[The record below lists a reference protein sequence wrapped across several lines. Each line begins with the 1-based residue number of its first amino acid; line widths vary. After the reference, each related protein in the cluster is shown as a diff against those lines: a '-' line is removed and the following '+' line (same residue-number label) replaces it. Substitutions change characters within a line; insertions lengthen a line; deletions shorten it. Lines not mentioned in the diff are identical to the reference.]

1 MQNTMNTFK
10 TRYTNNKPRR
20 RNRIFTITRAPFK
33 YKTHPATTP
42 LEHNP
47 RSPEK
52 TGARIRSTSPD
63 RWWNDTYIAQI
74 QNGKILNTPQIMRIK
89 SKSVPSGTTKPHHK
103 EKNPHY
109 NSYTPFIH
117 DKTTQPEPI
126 VRLETATG
134 KMNVYCDTG
143 ANCDVITT
151 QLLDTINPN
160 WRDTRKPSSATLIA
174 ANNTPIHHIGTAQ
187 ITLCIPG
194 TQTLIKLNPYV
205 TKQQDGENVAILGYP
220 SMAKHNLVPIPGH
233 GLMQTKQNGT
243 PVQILESISSIRKI
257 NQTTPP
263 NPDIAH
269 NSEEVWTARPTAQAV
284 IPAFHKALVTLQ
296 PIASKSDLNAA
307 NGRKIL
313 IRKCPCIY
321 DASECETCINPR
333 TSEIQVGY
341 ICNGTIDYQY
351 DNTRSCTTFTLDTG
365 DTFYISFEKIFDL
378 DAIANT
384 ALGQIDQTTFDV
396 NVPTNPYSDQECDN
410 LFQATKEQITH
421 QLRAICAEPESWS
434 LTGRRPA
441 TLKLINHKGE
451 EAKSNRTFET
461 PIPFEEYV
469 ELNPC
474 NTCNEYKE
482 TQCNIERIDCELR
495 KYHRYRA
502 LPPNPTCNIIETGVK
517 FNPHNIDKS
526 YNQAVIGCH
535 RNVNNHQKSWKS
547 WFKYSYAN
555 LTPYIINIHDAPITE
570 VSKVNLISTAQK
582 ITSKGISHIHMTNFK
597 AFAISKNLLTRCF
610 PPHTTI
616 YLYESDE
623 IQLAKPGT
631 LASRARRPLQQKTVT
646 QNPTQNSVT
655 IEPGLPSTI
664 TPLDATKQEKEA
676 EILTDDPQ
684 LKEDCLA
691 MLEAHKEVFATSD
704 NDCGTFI
711 DPNTKKPFY
720 FKIRLKDKTPVM
732 QKTRFVAPSREDAA
746 TALIAALIDNDI
758 IQRQHS
764 PYNSQSVFV
773 QKKPK
778 LLTKEEHLKRGGKIE
793 NFIAGQPDPQAP
805 ITLRHC
811 CDFVA
816 LNNKIEDAATT
827 TLSPKAIITK
837 LANQR
842 SCATLD
848 ISGAY
853 HCMMIAPEDRILTG
867 HDSGCPKI
875 TGRLTYKRSV
885 MGLKS
890 SSTWLS
896 AALSKTL
903 APAVGTFLIFADDI
917 LVYGK
922 DDRQVLERLTVVI
935 DLLRKHGW
943 KLKRN
948 KLVCFTKKLNV
959 LGQQVS
965 LTDQTI
971 AAPRA
976 ALDAV
981 LERPRPAG
989 KLELKSFLGS
999 VNWFGTHL
1007 PSHGQ
1012 YSATLNRMCRKDNK
1026 FEWDEPQLEAY
1037 EALLDLFSHPQ
1048 VHNAFP
1054 DYDQPFHIIAD
1065 TSTWSTGFLLCQA
1078 TKHSREP
1085 NGRNKSNDPPESQQK
1100 EAPKPPK
1107 RDESSDPPTPQQK
1120 GEPKLQDQNESSD
1133 LPTSWIEG
1141 QVEPT
1146 QNKDIFENAIPGSIK
1161 VISYHT
1167 HVHDERTARL
1177 SPHERESHG
1186 MILALATFFDL
1197 IAGCDVTL
1205 HTDSKVSTLITAF
1218 SKSSSKVSRWAT
1230 LLNSFHWLKINWLSS
1245 KSKMLQLA
1253 DWLSRPEAGH
1263 KEWRNKSITDAE
1275 LKAID
1280 ITASKLKRNTAMTI
1294 KHHDYLLNWVC
1305 NLQEDDLQQI
1315 KDNSV
1320 YITDD
1325 GDIKFD
1331 TYAENKHSNEQAL
1344 PENDSRDMP
1353 DNSGTTP
1360 YENIQNQESESKPE
1374 GRPQS
1379 QGSPTEAPK
1388 CATEAHKVFRVK
1400 QRITA
1405 ANATSQQANQT
1416 TPLHPRSN
1424 QASRSL
1430 SLIQKRKQNKKLENN
1445 DPIMPF
1451 NVLTYDQADSMGILS
1466 PATQNMNG
1474 PQLDPPTSH
1483 YPAPQEGDTPGAFLK
1498 MCFDKS
1504 PHMKTDT
1511 LILSQERDPLLASLR
1526 TKCKNGPQT
1535 YGTATYFLHSNIL
1548 MREHH
1553 KEGVTSLQLCLP
1565 KFAGYNLAL
1574 KAHIASGRGGWN
1586 HPKGPLIHN
1595 GPRKLHAMLSQ
1606 RFHFEGMKK
1615 ACQQIHDECNICSE
1629 TKDNPCKKR
1638 ADAVRSIMKV
1648 TSPAQVWAID
1658 ELKLPPENS
1667 TKSPSVLVAVDLYS
1681 RFTIVIPI
1689 DAPATSEYIMQL
1701 LQWNIMMV
1709 HGRMRTLICDN
1720 CPNLSGQAMQQA
1732 VASLNVILR
1741 TTPIYS
1747 PRSNIT
1753 ENSNKY
1759 ILKSLR
1765 IYHKNHQVP
1774 YSRWRHTM
1782 PLIVSAMNYS
1792 TYSGEL
1798 GTKYGLSPAKLFYAG
1813 ARGELDPANN
1823 FDLPYLAHVYKNHFE
1838 FVQHMTEAAWVNTQI
1853 VSEHRIREKNERAK
1867 ASNHPHDKFSAHKTF
1882 NTGDLVL
1889 LDRHLVPGTLSKL
1902 RPRAQYKF
1910 VVLYETESSVFCRPW
1925 HPPAIET
1932 WCKAQKYTKQNKDAI
1947 IPLPV
1952 IKLPKELVRK
1962 DKTLALWTSRS
1973 RSEDKNLIQ
1982 DSHQP
1987 DPINHEIEIETYPDS
2002 DWLDVFQ
2009 IDPEIEEETNTRETP
2024 IVQEEPTERH
2034 IQFEETHSETTH
2046 SARVNNAN
2054 ETTPLDPQKPTHTGQ
2069 KTPLPEPRKPQ
2080 NQATPLDPLLMEQ
2093 TAPRHTQNKSP
2104 NQATPPNPRL
2114 QKSILKTPNLRRSK
2128 RLAKKCSFNPTVHH
2142 SDGSNDQ
2149 LKTHTI
2155 KHIRRILKFP
2165 HTTTNS
2171 LESLDREYAGHFHTP
2186 PSNSGTKITHI
2197 RPHNTYNRTCMCHG
2211 CSLQI
2216 SECRQNPC
2224 HLCIETSNN

>member
-1 MQNTMNTFK
+1 MNTFK
-10 TRYTNNKPRR
+10 PKTSTTKSHRKRK
-20 RNRIFTITRAPFK
+20 ILTITKAPFK
-33 YKTHPATTP
+33 CTTLSTP
-42 LEHNP
+42 PNTNTRTSRLTV
-47 RSPEK
+47 K
-52 TGARIRSTSPD
+52 TGARYRSQCPD
-63 RWWNDTYIAQI
+63 RWWDDIYIAQV
-74 QNGKILNTPQIMRIK
+74 QNGNVSSTPRVLRIK
-89 SKSVPSGTTKPHHK
+89 QCDALESPKSQPIKVH
-103 EKNPHY
+103 PHY
-109 NSYTPFIH
+109 LSYVPFTNQNH
-117 DKTTQPEPI
+117 TQAEPI
-126 VRLETATG
+126 VQLETNNA
-134 KMNVYCDTG
+134 KLNIYCDTG
-143 ANCDVITT
+143 ANCDVITA
-151 QLLDTINPN
+151 QILDVIHPT
-160 WRDTRKPSSATLIA
+160 WRSNRKPNNATLIA
-174 ANNTPIHHIGTAQ
+174 ANNTPIHHIGTVEIA
-187 ITLCIPG
+187 LRLPG
-194 TQTLIKLNPYV
+194 THTLITLNPYV
-205 TKQQDGENVAILGYP
+205 TEQYGGENVAILGYP
-220 SMAKHNLVPIPGH
+220 SMTKHNLVPIPGH
-233 GLMQTKQNGT
+233 GLMQTDRNST
-243 PVQILESISSIRKI
+243 PNQLSTAIASIRQVKI
-257 NQTTPP
+257 NPETTMK
-263 NPDIAH
+263 IWEAH
-269 NSEEVWTARPTAQAV
+269 PTGPAV
-284 IPAFHKALVTLQ
+284 IPAFHKALVTIK
-296 PIASKSDLNAA
+296 PVINKTELNDA
-307 NGRKIL
+307 NGKKIL
-313 IRKCPCIY
+313 IRKCPCIR
-321 DASECETCINPR
+321 AAPECELCINPE

-341 ICNGTIDYQY
+341 ICNGLIEFQY
-351 DNTRSCTTFTLDTG
+351 DNTKSNTTFTLDT
-365 DTFYISFEKIFDL
+365 DATFYITFEKIFDL
-378 DAIANT
+378 GAIAQT
-384 ALGQIDQTTFDV
+384 ALGKMDQTTFEVDV
-396 NVPTNPYSDQECDN
+396 PKNQYSEEECNN
-410 LFQATKEQITH
+410 LFQASKDQITE
-421 QLRAICAEPESWS
+421 QLRAICAEPESYS

-451 EAKSNRTFET
+451 EAKPTRIHEN
-461 PIPFEEYV
+461 PIPFQEYTK
-469 ELNPC
+469 LNPC
-474 NTCNEYKE
+474 STCTEYKE

-502 LPPNPTCNIIETGVK
+502 LPPNPTCKIIEAGVE
-517 FNPHNIDKS
+517 FSPNRIDHS
-526 YNQAVIGCH
+526 YKHAVIGCH
-535 RNVNNHQKSWKS
+535 RKVNNHLISWKT
-547 WFKYSYAN
+547 WFRHSYAN
-555 LTPYIINIHDAPITE
+555 LTPYLISTHDAPITE
-570 VSKVNLISTAQK
+570 VIKVNLISTANK
-582 ITSKGISHIHMTNFK
+582 IESKQISHIHITNFK
-597 AFAISKNLLTRCF
+597 AFAISKNLLTKCF
-610 PPHTTI
+610 PPNVTI
-616 YLYESDE
+616 TLYESND
-623 IQLAKPGT
+623 IQLARPGT
-631 LASRARRPLQQKTVT
+631 LASRMRPPLQRKAFTPNST
-646 QNPTQNSVT
+646 QNTANV
-655 IEPGLPSTI
+655 EPGIPSAV
-664 TPLDATKQEKEA
+664 TPLDTTKKEKEA

-684 LKEDCLA
+684 LKKDCLA
-691 MLEAHKEVFATSD
+691 MLEAHKDIFATSD

-711 DPNTKKPFY
+711 NPKNQKPYY
-720 FKIRLKDKTPVM
+720 FKIRLKDTTPVM
-732 QKTRFVAPSREDAA
+732 QKTRFVAPSRENAA

-827 TLSPKAIITK
+827 TMSPKAIITK
-837 LANQR
+837 LANQK

-848 ISGAY
+848 VSGAY

-903 APAVGTFLIFADDI
+903 APAIGTFLIFADDI
-917 LVYGK
+917 LVYGQN
-922 DDRQVLERLTVVI
+922 DRQVLERLTIVI

-981 LERPRPAG
+981 LERPKAST
-989 KLELKSFLGS
+989 KLELRSFLGS

-1012 YSATLNRMCRKDNK
+1012 YSATLNKMCRKDNK

-1054 DYDQPFHIIAD
+1054 DYNHPFHIIAD
-1065 TSTWSTGFLLCQA
+1065 TSTWSTGFLLCQTNNNPNPHDHDKSSNLPTPKT
-1078 TKHSREP
+1078 TKDSTE
-1085 NGRNKSNDPPESQQK
+1085 NSNEDPTE
-1100 EAPKPPK
+1100 
-1107 RDESSDPPTPQQK
+1107 ESSAAGAARAVRATSATRAKVTPGPQVPPVVTDMPPAVTDMPPVVTDIDMQ
-1120 GEPKLQDQNESSD
+1120 PNPPHSPPS
-1133 LPTSWIEG
+1133 
-1141 QVEPT
+1141 
-1146 QNKDIFENAIPGSIK
+1146 KDIFENAIPGTIK
-1161 VISYHT
+1161 VIGYHT

-1218 SKSSSKVSRWAT
+1218 SKSSSKISRWAT

-1263 KEWRNKSITDAE
+1263 KEWRNKSISDAE

-1280 ITASKLKRNTAMTI
+1280 LTASKLKRNTAMTI
-1294 KHHDYLLNWVC
+1294 KHHEYLLNWVC
-1305 NLQEDDLQQI
+1305 NLQEDDLQHI
-1315 KDNSV
+1315 KDESI
-1320 YITDD
+1320 YIDD
-1325 GDIKFD
+1325 NGHIKYE
-1331 TYAENKHSNEQAL
+1331 TLITTHNHSNGQTL
-1344 PENDSRDMP
+1344 PECNSRNKL
-1353 DNSGTTP
+1353 DNSGALP
-1360 YENIQNQESESKPE
+1360 YTCVNNRESESKPE
-1374 GRPQS
+1374 GKPQN
-1379 QGSPTEAPK
+1379 QGSPIEALK
-1388 CATEAHKVFRVK
+1388 CATEAHKVSRVRK
-1400 QRITA
+1400 HPDAKTTRTIQSDN
-1405 ANATSQQANQT
+1405 ANEVPKT
-1416 TPLHPRSN
+1416 T
-1424 QASRSL
+1424 
-1430 SLIQKRKQNKKLENN
+1430 SLIQKRKIAQLSESR
-1445 DPIMPF
+1445 DPIMPL
-1451 NVLTYDQADSMGILS
+1451 NTLTYDQADSMGLLS
-1466 PATQNMNG
+1466 PATQNING
-1474 PQLDPPTSH
+1474 PQMDPPTSQ
-1483 YPAPQEGDTPGAFLK
+1483 YPTPQDNDTPGTFLK

-1526 TKCKNGPQT
+1526 NKCLKGPQT
-1535 YGTATYFLHSNIL
+1535 YGTAKYFLHSNIL
-1548 MREHH
+1548 IREHE
-1553 KEGVTSLQLCLP
+1553 KEGTIALQLCLP
-1565 KFAGYNLAL
+1565 RFAGYNLAL

-1586 HPKGPLIHN
+1586 HPKGPQIHN
-1595 GPRKLHAMLSQ
+1595 GPRKLHSMLAQ

-1638 ADAVRSIMKV
+1638 ADAIRSIMKV

-1701 LQWNIMMV
+1701 LQWNLMMV
-1709 HGRMRTLICDN
+1709 HGRMRTIICDN
-1720 CPNLSGQAMQQA
+1720 CPNLSGQAMQQGI
-1732 VASLNVILR
+1732 ASLNVILR
-1741 TTPIYS
+1741 TTPTYS

-1798 GTKYGLSPAKLFYAG
+1798 GTKHGLSPAKLFYAG

-1823 FDLPYLAHVYKNHFE
+1823 FDLPYLAHIYKNHHE
-1838 FVQHMTEAAWVNTQI
+1838 FVKHMTEAAWVNTQI
-1853 VSEHRIREKNERAK
+1853 VSEHRIREMNARAK
-1867 ASNHPHDKFSAHKTF
+1867 ASNHPHDRFAAHKTF
-1882 NTGDLVL
+1882 QTGDIVL

-1910 VVLYETESSVFCRPW
+1910 IVLYETESSVFCRPW
-1925 HPPAIET
+1925 HPPQIEAFCNT
-1932 WCKAQKYTKQNKDAI
+1932 QKYTKQNREAI

-1952 IKLPKELVRK
+1952 IKLPKELVRR
-1962 DKTLALWTSRS
+1962 DKTLALWTSHNKA
-1973 RSEDKNLIQ
+1973 EDRNLILHAQ
-1982 DSHQP
+1982 QP
-1987 DPINHEIEIETYPDS
+1987 DPSTHEIEIDTYPDS
-2002 DWLDVFQ
+2002 DWLDILQ
-2009 IDPEIEEETNTRETP
+2009 IDPETENRKTPEETPIIQEEPVERHLQYEETNSHLIQTNTT
-2024 IVQEEPTERH
+2024 VQEENKGPGDHPTRTPPQTDTLKPH
-2034 IQFEETHSETTH
+2034 Q
-2046 SARVNNAN
+2046 
-2054 ETTPLDPQKPTHTGQ
+2054 TPLNSDPQEGTSQ
-2069 KTPLPEPRKPQ
+2069 KQVKRKQPL
-2080 NQATPLDPLLMEQ
+2080 
-2093 TAPRHTQNKSP
+2093 KS
-2104 NQATPPNPRL
+2104 A
-2114 QKSILKTPNLRRSK
+2114 LKTHAYRRSK
-2128 RLAKKCSFNPTVHH
+2128 RLAKRCSFHQEVKCS
-2142 SDGSNDQ
+2142 DGTSTP

-2155 KHIRRILKFP
+2155 KHIRRILNFP
-2165 HTTTNS
+2165 QPNS
-2171 LESLDREYAGHFHTP
+2171 KTFQSIDQKHNGHFHTP
-2186 PSNSGTKITHI
+2186 PSPSGSKLTHI
-2197 RPHNTYNRTCMCHG
+2197 NPNNIYNRTCMCKG

-2216 SECRQNPC
+2216 SKCRQVPC
-2224 HLCIETSNN
+2224 PLCILIT